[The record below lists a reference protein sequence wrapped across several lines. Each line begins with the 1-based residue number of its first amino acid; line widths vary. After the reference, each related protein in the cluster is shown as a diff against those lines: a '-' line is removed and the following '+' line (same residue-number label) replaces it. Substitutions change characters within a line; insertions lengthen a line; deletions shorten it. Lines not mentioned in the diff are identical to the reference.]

1 MRTVGR
7 SHALERPPLSVP
19 LEGGPAIRLRCGHH
33 PGARS
38 YGTVFLAEQ
47 RPSYRLVA
55 LKVLNH
61 SSHASETI
69 ERLQALRLSLHA
81 LGEHAARVYDVGVLA
96 QGRPYVVTEWVRGT
110 TITTFCQQSGSDQP
124 FPFLRDHTRWD
135 QSVER
140 IRSRGWSCGQGT
152 RFRRMCRRSYGRR
165 RRSAAAESCAPVTIK
180 RKGRSA
186 GSLRVPLH
194 VASPA
199 PSAAGD
205 QARPC
210 QLIAGLVSTEAFNCA
225 AMTSRRPRLQVVL

>member
-110 TITTFCQQSGSDQP
+110 TITTFCQQSGCDRPTRQRLLDTVSD
-124 FPFLRDHTRWD
+124 LI
-135 QSVER
+135 S
-140 IRSRGWSCGQGT
+140 RSHSCGITHGGIKASNV
-152 RFRRMCRRSYGRR
+152 FVAGDGPVVKVLDFGVC
-165 RRSAAAESCAPVTIK
+165 AAEATDDVVALQ
-180 RKGRSA
+180 R
-186 GSLRVPLH
+186 LR
-194 VASPA
+194 A
-199 PSAAGD
+199 
-205 QARPC
+205 
-210 QLIAGLVSTEAFNCA
+210 
-225 AMTSRRPRLQVVL
+225 VLL